1 MTVTSDI
8 KMQAHGAQTDYKE
21 QRRGTRASGKHE
33 QSREKRHARD
43 RRVNV
48 RERGK
53 ATSDGSP
60 RESAVTS
67 THNSGPGLSRF
78 PPKLAMGDEG
88 MELTQQ
94 LIGFKQ

>member
-1 MTVTSDI
+1 
-8 KMQAHGAQTDYKE
+8 MQAHGAQTDYKE

-53 ATSDGSP
+53 ATM
-60 RESAVTS
+60 RWES
-67 THNSGPGLSRF
+67 SR
-78 PPKLAMGDEG
+78 KRGDFD
-88 MELTQQ
+88 TQQ
-94 LIGFKQ
+94 RVRSFSIST